1 MAIRN
6 RGTMAAALLLA
17 AMLSSPGLVRAENV
31 LGIGQVTGTA
41 ALGGTITVPIT
52 GLAKWRDDKH
62 PVCNAF
68 LYLADQQLK
77 GIKPRD
83 CHATD
88 ALQFDLKRD
97 QPKDPSKDPW
107 ATILGGPDGFTRTT
121 TVSVGFED
129 GSMLASGGSVELT
142 LIRSNWVFWAFLSL
156 FIVAVGLFFYL
167 ALGSEILRDQG
178 SPLVGGDRKTFSL
191 GRCQMAFWFFIV
203 LAAYLL
209 IWIMTGDRDTLS
221 SSALELFGISS
232 ATALGAAAI
241 DASGKFNAQS
251 QLQALQQEKAP
262 LTERVNQIKLK
273 EAQASDDEKRELAE
287 KKARLDQVDVSL
299 TRLSASTAPM
309 KSQGFLNDILTD
321 ENGVSLHRFQVVVW
335 TVILGFIFGTSV
347 YYTLGMPVFSGTLLA
362 LMGISNG
369 TYIGFKFP
377 ERQA

>member
-1 MAIRN
+1 MAIQN

-17 AMLSSPGLVRAENV
+17 AMLALPALVRAEDI
-31 LGIGQVTGTA
+31 LSIGEVTGTA

-52 GLAKWRDDKH
+52 SLAKWSDGKH
-62 PVCNAF
+62 PVCKAV

-77 GIKPRD
+77 GIYPRN
-83 CHATD
+83 CHVPD

-97 QPKDPSKDPW
+97 QLKEPW
-107 ATILGGPDGFTRTT
+107 AAILGAPDGFTRKV
-121 TVSVGFED
+121 TVAVGFED

-142 LIRSNWVFWAFLSL
+142 LIRADWVFGVSLSL
-156 FIVAVGLFFYL
+156 FILAVGLFFYL
-167 ALGSEILRDQG
+167 AVGSEILRDQG
-178 SPLVGGDRKTFSL
+178 PPPVGGARKTFSL

-221 SSALELFGISS
+221 SSALALFGISS

-241 DASGKFNAQS
+241 DASKKSDAQS
-251 QLQALQQEKAP
+251 QLQALQQEKAS
-262 LTERVNQIKLK
+262 LTDRIAQIDAKGS
-273 EAQASDDEKRELAE
+273 QAGDDEKRELAE
-287 KKARLDQVDVSL
+287 KNARLAQVNASI

-309 KSQGFLNDILTD
+309 KSEGFLKDILTD
-321 ENGVSLHRFQVVVW
+321 ESGVSLHRFQIVVW
-335 TVILGFIFGTSV
+335 TVILGFIFGISV
-347 YYTLGMPVFSGTLLA
+347 YNALGMPEFPGTLLA